1 MRIGIL
7 HPGAMGAS
15 IGLSLLASAHEVG
28 WVSDGRSADSHNR
41 AKQFEAFA
49 TLDDMSSWADG
60 IISVCPPGA
69 AIAQA
74 QAVYATAFDGL
85 YVDANAIA
93 PHSAKD
99 IAQIFG
105 AGAYVDGGIIG
116 PPALSAG
123 TTRLYLSGQHTA
135 RVASWFSQGFL
146 EAIAL
151 PESDHA
157 NSAVAA
163 SALKVAYAAH
173 SKGSSA
179 LLLAVNALAASSGIS
194 EALKAEWDISQPGL
208 NHRSEITANVT
219 SPKAWRFAGEMLE
232 ISETFKAQ
240 GLSGDFHQ
248 GAADIFASMADLKD
262 QPDAD
267 LDQVIAQI
275 LGSREGSDSES

>member
-1 MRIGIL
+1 
-7 HPGAMGAS
+7 MGAS

-60 IISVCPPGA
+60 IISVCPPDA

-99 IAQIFG
+99 TAQIFG

-123 TTRLYLSGQHTA
+123 TTRLYLSGQHSA

>member
-60 IISVCPPGA
+60 IISVCPPDA

-93 PHSAKD
+93 PRSAKD

-123 TTRLYLSGQHTA
+123 ITRLYLSGQHTA

-163 SALKVAYAAH
+163 SALKAAYAAH

-232 ISETFKAQ
+232 VSETFKAQ

-267 LDQVIAQI
+267 LNQAIAQI
-275 LGSREGSDSES
+275 RGSREGSDSES

>member
-60 IISVCPPGA
+60 IISVCPPDA

-179 LLLAVNALAASSGIS
+179 LLLAVNALAASSGIR

>member
-60 IISVCPPGA
+60 IISVCPPDA

-248 GAADIFASMADLKD
+248 GAADIFANMADLKD

>member
-1 MRIGIL
+1 
-7 HPGAMGAS
+7 
-15 IGLSLLASAHEVG
+15 
-28 WVSDGRSADSHNR
+28 
-41 AKQFEAFA
+41 
-49 TLDDMSSWADG
+49 
-60 IISVCPPGA
+60 
-69 AIAQA
+69 
-74 QAVYATAFDGL
+74 
-85 YVDANAIA
+85 
-93 PHSAKD
+93 
-99 IAQIFG
+99 
-105 AGAYVDGGIIG
+105 
-116 PPALSAG
+116 
-123 TTRLYLSGQHTA
+123 
-135 RVASWFSQGFL
+135 VASWFSQGFL

>member
-1 MRIGIL
+1 
-7 HPGAMGAS
+7 MGAS

-60 IISVCPPGA
+60 IISVCPPDA

-267 LDQVIAQI
+267 LDQVIAQV

>member
-60 IISVCPPGA
+60 IISVCPPDA

-163 SALKVAYAAH
+163 SALKAAYAAH

-232 ISETFKAQ
+232 VSETFKAQ

-267 LDQVIAQI
+267 LNQAIAQI

>member
-1 MRIGIL
+1 
-7 HPGAMGAS
+7 MGAS

-60 IISVCPPGA
+60 IISVCPPDA

-93 PHSAKD
+93 PRSAKD

-123 TTRLYLSGQHTA
+123 ITRLYLSGQHTA

-163 SALKVAYAAH
+163 SALKAAYAAH

-232 ISETFKAQ
+232 VSETFKAQ

-267 LDQVIAQI
+267 LNQVIAQI

>member
-60 IISVCPPGA
+60 IISVCPPDA

-262 QPDAD
+262 QPGTD

-275 LGSREGSDSES
+275 LSSRD

>member
-1 MRIGIL
+1 
-7 HPGAMGAS
+7 MGAS

-28 WVSDGRSADSHNR
+28 WVSEGRSADSRNR
-41 AKQFEAFA
+41 AKQFETFTA
-49 TLDDMSSWADG
+49 LDDMSAWADG
-60 IISVCPPGA
+60 LISICPPDA

-93 PHSAKD
+93 PNSAKE

-123 TTRLYLSGQHTA
+123 TTRLYLSGQHAA
-135 RVASWFSQGFL
+135 RVASWFSHGFL
-146 EAIAL
+146 QAIAL

-157 NSAVAA
+157 NSMVAA

-194 EALKAEWDISQPGL
+194 EVLKAEWDISQPGL
-208 NHRSEITANVT
+208 NQRSDITAKVT

-262 QPDAD
+262 QPGAD

-275 LGSREGSDSES
+275 LSSRD

>member
-1 MRIGIL
+1 
-7 HPGAMGAS
+7 MGAS

-60 IISVCPPGA
+60 IISVCPPDA

-93 PHSAKD
+93 PRSAKD

-123 TTRLYLSGQHTA
+123 ITRLYLSGQHTA

-163 SALKVAYAAH
+163 SALKAAYAAH

-232 ISETFKAQ
+232 ISETFQAQ
-240 GLSGDFHQ
+240 GLSGEFHQ

-262 QPDAD
+262 QPGAD

-275 LGSREGSDSES
+275 LSSRD

>member
-7 HPGAMGAS
+7 HSGAMGAS
-15 IGLSLLASAHEVG
+15 IGLSLLASGHELG
-28 WVSDGRSADSHNR
+28 WVSEGCSADSRNR
-41 AKQFEAFA
+41 AKKFEPFTA
-49 TLDDMSSWADG
+49 LDEMAVWADG
-60 IISVCPPGA
+60 IISICPPDA

-74 QAVYATAFDGL
+74 QSVYATAFDGL

-93 PHSAKD
+93 PNNAKE

-123 TTRLYLSGQHTA
+123 TTRLYLSGLHA
-135 RVASWFSQGFL
+135 ASVASWFSQGFL
-146 EAIAL
+146 QAIAL

-157 NSAVAA
+157 NSMAAA
-163 SALKVAYAAH
+163 SALKMAYAAH

-179 LLLAVNALAASSGIS
+179 LLLAVNALAASIGIS
-194 EALKAEWDISQPGL
+194 DALKAEWDISQPGL
-208 NHRSEITANVT
+208 NQRSDITAKVT
-219 SPKAWRFAGEMLE
+219 SPKAWRFGGEMLE
-232 ISETFKAQ
+232 ISETFEAQ

-262 QPDAD
+262 KPGAD

-275 LGSREGSDSES
+275 LGSGGVPDSAS

>member
-60 IISVCPPGA
+60 IISVCPPDA

-232 ISETFKAQ
+232 ISETLKAQ

>member
-60 IISVCPPGA
+60 IISVCPPDA

-123 TTRLYLSGQHTA
+123 TTRLYLSGQHSA

-267 LDQVIAQI
+267 LDQVIAQV

>member
-60 IISVCPPGA
+60 IISVCPPDA

-267 LDQVIAQI
+267 LDQVIAQV

>member
-1 MRIGIL
+1 
-7 HPGAMGAS
+7 MGAS

-60 IISVCPPGA
+60 IISVCPPDA

-123 TTRLYLSGQHTA
+123 TTRLYLSGQHSA

-267 LDQVIAQI
+267 LDQVIAQV

>member
-1 MRIGIL
+1 
-7 HPGAMGAS
+7 MGAS

-60 IISVCPPGA
+60 IISVCPPDA

-123 TTRLYLSGQHTA
+123 TTRLYLSGQHSA

>member
-60 IISVCPPGA
+60 IISVCPPDA

-93 PHSAKD
+93 PRSAKD

-123 TTRLYLSGQHTA
+123 ITRLYLSGQHTA

-163 SALKVAYAAH
+163 SALKAAYAAH

-232 ISETFKAQ
+232 VSETFKAQ

-267 LDQVIAQI
+267 LNQVIAQI

>member
-60 IISVCPPGA
+60 IISVCPPDA

>member
-60 IISVCPPGA
+60 IISVCPPDA

-232 ISETFKAQ
+232 IRETFKAQ

-275 LGSREGSDSES
+275 LGSSEGSDSES

>member
-28 WVSDGRSADSHNR
+28 WVSEGRSTDSRNR
-41 AKQFEAFA
+41 AKQFETFTA
-49 TLDDMSSWADG
+49 LDDMAAWADG
-60 IISVCPPGA
+60 LISICPPDA

-93 PHSAKD
+93 PNSAKE

-123 TTRLYLSGQHTA
+123 TTRLYLSGQHAA
-135 RVASWFSQGFL
+135 RVASWFSHGFL
-146 EAIAL
+146 QAIAL

-157 NSAVAA
+157 NSMVAA

-194 EALKAEWDISQPGL
+194 EVLKAEWDISQPGL
-208 NHRSEITANVT
+208 NQRSDITAKVT

-262 QPDAD
+262 QPGAD

-275 LGSREGSDSES
+275 LSSMD

>member
-1 MRIGIL
+1 
-7 HPGAMGAS
+7 MGAS

-60 IISVCPPGA
+60 IISVCPPDA

-179 LLLAVNALAASSGIS
+179 LLLAVNALAAGSGIS

>member
-1 MRIGIL
+1 
-7 HPGAMGAS
+7 
-15 IGLSLLASAHEVG
+15 
-28 WVSDGRSADSHNR
+28 
-41 AKQFEAFA
+41 
-49 TLDDMSSWADG
+49 
-60 IISVCPPGA
+60 
-69 AIAQA
+69 
-74 QAVYATAFDGL
+74 
-85 YVDANAIA
+85 VDANAIA

>member
-60 IISVCPPGA
+60 IISVCPPDA

-123 TTRLYLSGQHTA
+123 ITRLYLSGQHTA

-163 SALKVAYAAH
+163 SALKAAYAAH

-232 ISETFKAQ
+232 VSETFKAQ

-267 LDQVIAQI
+267 LNQVIAQI

>member
-60 IISVCPPGA
+60 IISVCPPDA

-232 ISETFKAQ
+232 IRETFKAQ

>member
-1 MRIGIL
+1 
-7 HPGAMGAS
+7 MGAS

-60 IISVCPPGA
+60 IISVCPPDA

>member
-28 WVSDGRSADSHNR
+28 WVSEGRSADSHNR

-49 TLDDMSSWADG
+49 TLDDMSAWADG
-60 IISVCPPGA
+60 IISVCPPDA

-93 PHSAKD
+93 PNSAKD

-105 AGAYVDGGIIG
+105 SGAYVDGGIIG
-116 PPALSAG
+116 PPALSEG
-123 TTRLYLSGQHTA
+123 TTRLYLSGQHAA

-146 EAIAL
+146 QAIAL
-151 PESDHA
+151 LASDHA
-157 NSAVAA
+157 NSMVAA

-208 NHRSEITANVT
+208 NQRSDITAKVT

-232 ISETFKAQ
+232 ISETFQAQ
-240 GLSGDFHQ
+240 GLSGEFHQ

-262 QPDAD
+262 QPGAD

-275 LGSREGSDSES
+275 LGSGDAPDSKS

>member
-60 IISVCPPGA
+60 IISVCPPDA

-219 SPKAWRFAGEMLE
+219 SPKAWSFAGEMLE

-248 GAADIFASMADLKD
+248 GAADIFASIADLKD

>member
-15 IGLSLLASAHEVG
+15 IGSSLLASAHEVG
-28 WVSDGRSADSHNR
+28 WVSEGRSADSRNR
-41 AKQFEAFA
+41 AKQFETFA
-49 TLDDMSSWADG
+49 ALDDLAVWADG
-60 IISVCPPGA
+60 LISICPPDA

-74 QAVYATAFDGL
+74 QAVFVTAFDGL
-85 YVDANAIA
+85 YIDANAIA
-93 PHSAKD
+93 PNSANE

-123 TTRLYLSGQHTA
+123 TTRLYLSGQHAA
-135 RVASWFSQGFL
+135 RVASWFTQGFL
-146 EAIAL
+146 QAIAL
-151 PESDHA
+151 PASDHA
-157 NSAVAA
+157 NSMVAA

-194 EALKAEWDISQPGL
+194 EVLKAEWDISQPGL
-208 NHRSEITANVT
+208 NQRSDITAKVT

-262 QPDAD
+262 QPSAD

-275 LGSREGSDSES
+275 LGSRG